1 MPECQY
7 VEINFDGLVGPSHHY
22 EGLSFGNLASQK
34 NAGSTSR
41 PRMAALQGLAKMR
54 AMLSL
59 GLPQGLLLPHPRP
72 HVQWLRQFGFSGD
85 DAQVCAAAVKSA
97 PEVFIISTSAS
108 AMWTANAATVSPA
121 VDCADGRTHISVANL
136 ARMRHRSLEAEET
149 LLQLRAAFADKQ
161 FFAVH
166 PPLPWQYG
174 DEGAANHMR
183 MAAHHGAPGLEIF
196 VYGVDRGQ
204 FPARQH
210 MHSSQAIAL
219 RHGLDPERTLIIEQS
234 PSAIEAGAFHN
245 DVVAVANEHV
255 LLMHEQ
261 AFADMDAV
269 MHKVLAFL
277 PKAEIIVAPANR
289 ISLDMAVQ
297 SYLFNSQLVS
307 LPSGGMALVAP
318 QEVREDSGV
327 WLWLEEAVARSETIE
342 RILTFDVHE
351 SMRNGGGPA
360 CLRLRVAVPRAAYD
374 AIDGRYLLNMPKLD
388 KLMRLVEQYWPDSV
402 SSSHLD
408 HVEYWRSCWAA
419 RQAILDYLAL

>member
-1 MPECQY
+1 MADRHY

-34 NAGSTSR
+34 NAGSVSR

-59 GLPQGLLLPHPRP
+59 GLPQGMLLPHPRP

-85 DAQVCAAAVKSA
+85 DAQVCAQAVSQA
-97 PEVFIISTSAS
+97 PELFIISTSAS

-136 ARMRHRSLEAEET
+136 ARMRHRSLEADET
-149 LLQLRAAFADKQ
+149 LMQLRAAFADKQ
-161 FFAVH
+161 YFAVH

-183 MAAHHGAPGLEIF
+183 MAQHHSAAGLEIF

-219 RHGLDPERTLIIEQS
+219 RHGLDPARTLIVEQA
-234 PSAIEAGAFHN
+234 PQAIEAGAFHN

-255 LLMHEQ
+255 LLMHEE
-261 AFADMDAV
+261 AFVDKDAV
-269 MHKVLAFL
+269 VEKIHSFL
-277 PKAEIIVAPANR
+277 PEAEIIIAPADR
-289 ISLDMAVQ
+289 ISLDMAVK

-307 LPSGGMALVAP
+307 LPGGGMALVAP
-318 QEVREDSGV
+318 QEVREESRV
-327 WLWLEEAVARSETIE
+327 WLWLEEAVARSQSIE

-360 CLRLRVAVPRAAYD
+360 CLRLRVAVPQAAYD
-374 AIDGRYLLNMPKLD
+374 AIDARYLLNMPKLD

-402 SSSHLD
+402 TSSDLD
-408 HVEYWRSCWAA
+408 NSEYWRSCWAA